1 MGSTADVAGVTASA
15 QNVGLR
21 RHFDASQ
28 ELARLTMLASGAH
41 EQWPSEEPEAAETT
55 EPIEPPSEPFYPPKT
70 PGSMMSDEIPKK
82 FQSNFADIMR
92 SIIKDDLATLR
103 SALAER
109 DVAVTRVSLL
119 SESPGWGV
127 RAGKCGA
134 DIRYDGGLRFGA
146 RGCGHARQYAAAHCR
161 CQRLVTPG
169 CTPVRVSAC
178 GRASTSCVHA
188 RLWVK

>member
-1 MGSTADVAGVTASA
+1 MGSTADVTGVTASA
-15 QNVGLR
+15 QNAGLR

-28 ELARLTMLASGAH
+28 ELARLTMLASGAD
-41 EQWPSEEPEAAETT
+41 EQWPSEEPEATEPT

-103 SALAER
+103 SALAEC
-109 DVAVTRVSLL
+109 DVAATAFPC
-119 SESPGWGV
+119 SPRA

-146 RGCGHARQYAAAHCR
+146 RGCGHARQYAATHCR

-169 CTPVRVSAC
+169 CTPVRV
-178 GRASTSCVHA
+178 RASVPLRRACMRICGSSE
-188 RLWVK
+188 